1 MAETK
6 TSNIKAKRRKRVY
19 LFVVLVFVC
28 WASYTWINQAN
39 DKATLLVKYES
50 VKQEKAVIDAKKAEL
65 ENQVILLQDPEYIS
79 QLATKEQGMVYEG
92 QQQIFTE
99 TP

>member
-1 MAETK
+1 MLE
-6 TSNIKAKRRKRVY
+6 
-19 LFVVLVFVC
+19 
-28 WASYTWINQAN
+28 
-39 DKATLLVKYES
+39 
-50 VKQEKAVIDAKKAEL
+50 KQKIEAKKLEL
-65 ENQVILLQDPEYIS
+65 EKQVVLLQDPEYIS

>member
-1 MAETK
+1 MVEAK
-6 TSNIKAKRRKRVY
+6 TSQIQKKRRKRVY
-19 LFVVLVFVC
+19 LFVVLVFVG
-28 WASYTWINQAN
+28 WASYTWINQSN
-39 DKATLLVKYES
+39 DRDALIVKYEAT
-50 VKQEKAVIDAKKAEL
+50 KIEKEKVETKKAEL
-65 ENQVILLQDPEYIS
+65 EKQVILLQDPEYIS

>member
-1 MAETK
+1 MAQAK
-6 TSNIKAKRRKRVY
+6 VNNIQAKRRKRAY
-19 LFVVLVFVC
+19 LFVLLVFIC
-28 WASYTWINQAN
+28 WAGYTWINQAN
-39 DKATLLVKYES
+39 DKDELLVKYEATMLE
-50 VKQEKAVIDAKKAEL
+50 KQKVEAKKLEL
-65 ENQVILLQDPEYIS
+65 EKQVVLLNDPEYIS